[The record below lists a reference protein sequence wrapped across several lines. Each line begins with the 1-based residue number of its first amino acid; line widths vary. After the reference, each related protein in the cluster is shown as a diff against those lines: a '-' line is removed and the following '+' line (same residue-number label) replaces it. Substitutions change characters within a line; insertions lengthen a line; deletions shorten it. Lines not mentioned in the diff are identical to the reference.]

1 MLHHTRQLFIRQQTS
16 VINAIQAH
24 LAAFEIVAPVGRQG
38 VEALLQ
44 VVADASEIAALGA
57 QLRTLKAQCSSS
69 TGGVARAARSTA
81 SCCRKESLDRPN
93 ACASLKPCQRT
104 KAATSYD

>member
-38 VEALLQ
+38 VAALLQ
-44 VVADASEIAALGA
+44 VVADASDNRRPRRPAADLEGAVLEFDRPIRCDELAAGGLELEVNGA
-57 QLRTLKAQCSSS
+57 QL
-69 TGGVARAARSTA
+69 
-81 SCCRKESLDRPN
+81 
-93 ACASLKPCQRT
+93 
-104 KAATSYD
+104 

>member
-44 VVADASEIAALGA
+44 VVADASDNRRPRRPAADPEGA
-57 QLRTLKAQCSSS
+57 VLEFDRRILAWH
-69 TGGVARAARSTA
+69 RS
-81 SCCRKESLDRPN
+81 D
-93 ACASLKPCQRT
+93 
-104 KAATSYD
+104 ATSWRLAA